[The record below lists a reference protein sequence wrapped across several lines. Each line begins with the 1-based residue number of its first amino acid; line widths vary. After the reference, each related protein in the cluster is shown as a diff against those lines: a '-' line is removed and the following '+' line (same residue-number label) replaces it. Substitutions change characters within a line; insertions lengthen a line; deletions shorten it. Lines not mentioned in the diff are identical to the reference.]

1 MIRKNALMVKNICY
15 GGTEMNEQLPNWIV
29 TMQTFGWES
38 MVQVILATLLGGL
51 IGVEREWRGR
61 DAGLRTNMLIAM
73 GACLFTVIS
82 IKGFPLQGSSAK
94 DTARLAAQVVAGI
107 GFLGAGAII
116 QTRGHAK
123 GMTTAATIWMV
134 AAIGVTV
141 GVGAYALAVFS
152 AVITVVILRFLR
164 PVSKT
169 IAHLDD
175 S

>member
-1 MIRKNALMVKNICY
+1 
-15 GGTEMNEQLPNWIV
+15 MNEQLPSWIV
-29 TMQTFGWES
+29 AMQSFGWES
-38 MVQVILATLLGGL
+38 IVQVLIAALLGGL
-51 IGVEREWRGR
+51 IGFEREWRGR

-73 GACLFTVIS
+73 GACLFTIIS

-94 DTARLAAQVVAGI
+94 DTARLAAQVVTGI

-134 AAIGVTV
+134 AAIGVAV
-141 GVGAYALAVFS
+141 GVEAYVLGAFAS
-152 AVITVVILRFLR
+152 IITVLILRFLR

-175 S
+175 KPKEKT

>member
-1 MIRKNALMVKNICY
+1 
-15 GGTEMNEQLPNWIV
+15 MNEQMPNWIV
-29 TMQTFGWES
+29 TMQSFGWES
-38 MVQVILATLLGGL
+38 IIQVIIATLLGGM
-51 IGVEREWRGR
+51 IGLEREWRGR

-73 GACLFTVIS
+73 GACLFTIIS

-94 DTARLAAQVVAGI
+94 DTARLAAQVVTGI

-123 GMTTAATIWMV
+123 GMTTAATIWIV
-134 AAIGVTV
+134 AAIGVAA
-141 GVGAYALAVFS
+141 GVGAYVLATFS
-152 AVITVVILRFLR
+152 AVMTVMILRLLR

-175 S
+175 G